1 MKTNNTAIKT
11 GDIIAKN
18 NTYKTRDIVS
28 AIQLARLATAMKEWK
43 LANAANQTPAIQ
55 RKVKAI
61 GEVI

>member
-1 MKTNNTAIKT
+1 MENKTTIKT

-43 LANAANQTPAIQ
+43 LANASNQTAAIQ

-61 GEVI
+61 GEVL